1 MSEDLAAP
9 KPVRA
14 KALATDEP
22 AKEPIAELLDWNG
35 SFFEKVRERE
45 TNPALQERLKR
56 RLEHPICVRC
66 QGQYRKKF
74 PGQAFAIECQGIYAE
89 PDFQELVQL
98 TGMPYEQVR
107 ESLDIP
113 YWAGRHIS
121 MPNADGDLIPF
132 RAREYQLEALLCT
145 ARRQVDRWGRG
156 LGKALAINTPIPT
169 PNGWTTQGE
178 LEAGQFVF
186 GPDGK
191 PTEVLEVLEVHKDH
205 KCFDVVFDDESRI
218 TADAEHLWST
228 DSKQGKR
235 TLTTQELYESV
246 ADEHSI
252 QRPASV
258 VMNGKRVLIS
268 HRTARII
275 SVFWRP
281 PVPVRCIRV
290 AHPSHLYLAGRKFT
304 PTHNTT
310 TGVIRELHT
319 VTNRKRYE
327 ILVACPMKAQAQKWF
342 DELNKLIDGDAEL
355 KLSVAQRKQ
364 APYFLIR
371 FYNGSTISIFTTG
384 SKSGADADSVRS
396 QSPKRVRIDEQDML
410 NPGDYKAIMPLLRRY
425 PKESEFHGSSTPVGK
440 REDFWAMCTQ
450 FPDYRELHFPIMV
463 HPDWNDE
470 MEEACRREARTEL
483 NYIHEWL
490 AEFGDQEGGCFR
502 AAHVDASL
510 TDYKYED
517 CRYNPQCNYVL
528 GIDWNGQGTGSRF
541 RVVEFDPQ
549 TKKRRTV
556 DSATVNISTMATMTE
571 LRNLNRKWH
580 CDHVFVDAGFGY
592 VQDELIRM
600 IGQNSNQQ
608 DDRRLLNVHV
618 VDFGAKLET
627 NKLVPKRD
635 KSKYIEEN
643 ELERPTKPFMVEGAV
658 MAMESGLI
666 ELSRHDKPFEEQVRA
681 YRVKNYTKNGWAS
694 TYISDIGD
702 HDLDAWMLA
711 MLGIEIH
718 YGISHVEKQVKPA
731 AISHVGGF
739 GSGDAA
745 LQGNPL
751 DWQRAPES
759 ARAVAQKKAN
769 VPGRQVKPSNYATD
783 TAASNQTQVASRDIY
798 GNARGY
804 VNRPQRQSPY
814 AGVGGGTPSRTGS
827 LTGGRTGAF
836 GRNGSLGR
844 TGRFGQ

>member
-1 MSEDLAAP
+1 VSEDLAAP
-9 KPVRA
+9 RPIRA
-14 KALATDEP
+14 KATTETP
-22 AKEPIAELLDWNG
+22 AQPIAELLDWNG

-45 TNPALQERLKR
+45 PNPALQERLKR
-56 RLEHPICVRC
+56 RLEHPICRRC
-66 QGQYRKKF
+66 QDQYRKKF
-74 PGQAFAIECQGIYAE
+74 PSQSFQIECQGIYSE
-89 PDFQELVQL
+89 PDFQELVEL
-98 TGMPYEQVR
+98 TAMPYEQVR

-132 RAREYQLEALLCT
+132 QAREYQLEALLCT

-156 LGKALAINTPIPT
+156 LGK
-169 PNGWTTQGE
+169 
-178 LEAGQFVF
+178 
-186 GPDGK
+186 
-191 PTEVLEVLEVHKDH
+191 
-205 KCFDVVFDDESRI
+205 
-218 TADAEHLWST
+218 
-228 DSKQGKR
+228 
-235 TLTTQELYESV
+235 
-246 ADEHSI
+246 
-252 QRPASV
+252 
-258 VMNGKRVLIS
+258 
-268 HRTARII
+268 
-275 SVFWRP
+275 
-281 PVPVRCIRV
+281 
-290 AHPSHLYLAGRKFT
+290 
-304 PTHNTT
+304 TT

-342 DELNKLIDGDAEL
+342 DELNKLIDGDPEL
-355 KLSVAQRKQ
+355 KMSVAQRKQ

-371 FYNGSTISIFTTG
+371 FFNGSTISIFTTG

-463 HPDWNDE
+463 HPDWSDE

-502 AAHVDASL
+502 AAHVDGSL

-517 CRYNPQCNYVL
+517 CRYNPQCRYVL

-541 RVVEFDPQ
+541 RVVEFNPE

-556 DSATVNISTMATMTE
+556 DSAMVNISTMATMTE

-600 IGQNSNQQ
+600 IGQNSNNP
-608 DDRRLLNVHV
+608 DDRKLLNVHV
-618 VDFGAKLET
+618 IDFGAKLET

-643 ELERPTKPFMVEGAV
+643 ELERPTKPFMVEGCV

-666 ELSRHDKPFEEQVRA
+666 ELSRADRPFEEQVRA

-694 TYISDIGD
+694 TYISDVGD

-718 YGISHVEKQVKPA
+718 YGISHVERRQQKVA
-731 AISHVGGF
+731 SVSHVGGF
-739 GSGDAA
+739 GSGDA

-751 DWQRAPES
+751 DWQRPPSSSREI
-759 ARAVAQKKAN
+759 AQKKAN
-769 VPGRQVKPSNYATD
+769 VPGRQVQPSNYATD
-783 TAASNQTQVASRDIY
+783 TAASNQSQAVSRDIY

-814 AGVGGGTPSRTGS
+814 STMGGAPSRTNG
-827 LTGGRTGAF
+827 LGNGRTGYN
-836 GRNGSLGR
+836 GRTGSLGR
-844 TGRFGQ
+844 TGRFGR